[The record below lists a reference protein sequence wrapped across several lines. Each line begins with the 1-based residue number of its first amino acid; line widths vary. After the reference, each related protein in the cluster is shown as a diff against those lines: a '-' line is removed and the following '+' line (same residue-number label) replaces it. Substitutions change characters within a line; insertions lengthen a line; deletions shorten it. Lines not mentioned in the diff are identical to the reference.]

1 MSCETP
7 LEFPKN
13 RTTPVCIAM
22 GFFDGVHLGHGRVL
36 QSAIKQ
42 AKRLGGTAWMVS
54 FDPHPNVVLR
64 PDVAPE
70 MLMTIAQKCDHA
82 RLAGIDG
89 CLALPFSKD
98 VAQQSPGDFVA
109 QLREQMPTLR
119 HIAVGAQWRFGHRR
133 SGTRQTLTD
142 LGRKYGFSVEGVEAA
157 LHGDTPISST
167 RIRAA
172 VTQGQLDEAEVM
184 LGRPFSVRG
193 RVVEGQRLGRTL
205 GYPTAN
211 LALAD
216 GVRPPQGIY
225 AARAAVAGKLHDGVV
240 SYGRRPTV
248 ADANADPVM
257 ELHLFGYE
265 GDLYGLEVELYFEKF
280 IRSEQK
286 FDGLEGLRTRIAADC
301 EEAQHM
307 LIERKV
313 KDKLY
318 IRL

>member
-1 MSCETP
+1 
-7 LEFPKN
+7 
-13 RTTPVCIAM
+13 M

-36 QSAIKQ
+36 QSAIMQ
-42 AKRLGGTAWMVS
+42 AARLGGTAWMVS

-64 PDVAPE
+64 PDAAPSK
-70 MLMTIAQKCDHA
+70 LMTIAQKCDHA

-89 CLALPFSKD
+89 CLTLPFSKD
-98 VAQQSPGDFVA
+98 VAQQTPEGFVA
-109 QLREQMPTLR
+109 QLREQMPTLQ

-133 SGTRQTLTD
+133 SGTLQTLTD
-142 LGRKYGFSVEGVEAA
+142 LGRQHGFSVEGVEAA

-172 VTQGQLDEAEVM
+172 VVEGQLDEAESM

-211 LALAD
+211 LDLAD
-216 GVRPPQGIY
+216 GIRPPQGIY
-225 AARAAVAGKLHDGVV
+225 AARATVAGKLHDGVV

-257 ELHLFGYE
+257 EVHLFGYE

-301 EEAQHM
+301 EEAQGM
-307 LIERKV
+307 LLERKV

>member
-1 MSCETP
+1 MSCETS
-7 LEFPKN
+7 LESPKN
-13 RTTPVCIAM
+13 MTSPVCIAM
-22 GFFDGVHLGHGRVL
+22 GFFDGVHLGHVRVL
-36 QSAIKQ
+36 QSAMTQ
-42 AKRLGGTAWMVS
+42 AARLGGTAWMVS

-89 CLALPFSKD
+89 CLTLPFSKKI
-98 VAQQSPGDFVA
+98 AQQTPEDFVA
-109 QLREQMPTLR
+109 QLCEQMPTLQ

-133 SGTRQTLTD
+133 SGTLQTLAD
-142 LGRKYGFSVEGVEAA
+142 LGRQHGFSVEGVEAVS
-157 LHGDTPISST
+157 HGDAPISST

-172 VTQGQLDEAEVM
+172 VAQGQLEEAEAM

-211 LALAD
+211 LDLAD
-216 GVRPPQGIY
+216 GVRPPQGVY
-225 AARAAVAGKLHDGVV
+225 AARATVAGKLHDGVV

-257 ELHLFGYE
+257 ELHLFDYE
-265 GDLYGLEVELYFEKF
+265 GDLYGLEIELYFEKF
-280 IRSEQK
+280 IRPEQK
-286 FDGLEGLRTRIAADC
+286 FDSLERLRTRIAADC
-301 EEAQHM
+301 EEAQRV
-307 LIERKV
+307 LIKQKV

>member
-1 MSCETP
+1 
-7 LEFPKN
+7 
-13 RTTPVCIAM
+13 M

-36 QSAIKQ
+36 QSAIMQ
-42 AKRLGGTAWMVS
+42 ATRLGGTAWMVS

-64 PDVAPE
+64 PDAAPS

-89 CLALPFSKD
+89 CLTLPFSKD
-98 VAQQSPGDFVA
+98 VAQQTPEGFVA
-109 QLREQMPTLR
+109 QLREQMPTLQ

-133 SGTRQTLTD
+133 SGTLQTLTD
-142 LGRKYGFSVEGVEAA
+142 LGRQHGFSVEGVEAA

-172 VTQGQLDEAEVM
+172 VVEGQLDEAESM

-211 LALAD
+211 LDLAD
-216 GVRPPQGIY
+216 GIRPPQGIY
-225 AARAAVAGKLHDGVV
+225 AARATVAGKLHDGVV

-257 ELHLFGYE
+257 EVHLFGYE

-301 EEAQHM
+301 EEAQGM
-307 LIERKV
+307 LLERKV

>member
-1 MSCETP
+1 
-7 LEFPKN
+7 
-13 RTTPVCIAM
+13 
-22 GFFDGVHLGHGRVL
+22 
-36 QSAIKQ
+36 
-42 AKRLGGTAWMVS
+42 MVS

-64 PDVAPE
+64 PDAAPS

-89 CLALPFSKD
+89 CLTLPFSKD
-98 VAQQSPGDFVA
+98 VAQQTPEGFVA
-109 QLREQMPTLR
+109 QLREQMPTLQ

-133 SGTRQTLTD
+133 SGTLQTLTD
-142 LGRKYGFSVEGVEAA
+142 LGRQHGFSVEGVEAA

-172 VTQGQLDEAEVM
+172 VVEGQLDEAESM

-211 LALAD
+211 LDLAD
-216 GVRPPQGIY
+216 GIRPPQGIY
-225 AARAAVAGKLHDGVV
+225 AARATVAGKLHDGVV

-257 ELHLFGYE
+257 EVHLFGYE

-301 EEAQHM
+301 EEAQGM
-307 LIERKV
+307 LLERKV